1 MDVANFAHVWVV
13 HRAERADRLAD
24 ALAEVIGGPAADPFE
39 PEIVA
44 VPERGVERWLGQRL
58 AHRLGTASGA
68 DGVCANVRFPPPGQI
83 LAEAVDAATGTDP
96 ETDPWH
102 PARAVWPLLEE
113 VVAAV
118 DAPGEAFAAL
128 AAHLSQSGGSRTYA
142 VARRLA
148 DLFAGYAVHRPDML
162 RAWWAGSPRDVPED
176 LRWQV
181 ELWRRL
187 RARIGIPG
195 PAERLEQAER
205 ALRADPDLVGLPERL
220 SVFGPTRLA
229 AEHLAVLSALAEH
242 REVHLW
248 LPHPSPA
255 LWEKRAPAQGA
266 AVPRREDDSAGAVVN
281 PLLRSLGRDVRELQR
296 RLPAGIT
303 DVHHPAAPAPATL
316 LGRLQEGLRADR
328 LPAGELPLLDP
339 GDRSVQVH
347 ACHGPDRQVEVLREI
362 VLGLLAADGTLEP
375 RDIIVMCPDI
385 EAFAPLISASFGLAA
400 TDAVGTDPGDTH
412 PGHRLRVRLADRA
425 LRQANPLLGTVSA
438 LLELADSRVTAS
450 QVLDLVGSAPV
461 RRRFRLDDDALDRI
475 GELVVRAGVRWGL
488 DGEHRRPFR
497 LDGFPQNT
505 WSAGL
510 DRMLLGVAMAERPGD
525 QGWLGTAL
533 PLDDV
538 DSSDV
543 DLVGSLAEILDRLR
557 IALDALAGPQPLTA
571 WIAALLDGLSAL
583 TATTASEAWQEAQA
597 RAELAEVVRSAG
609 PQGGTVPLTLS
620 DVRGLLADRLRG
632 RPSRANFRT
641 GTLTVATLVPMRS
654 VPHRVVCLLGVDDG
668 VFPRTGAPDG
678 DDVLARDPR
687 VGERDPRSEDRQ
699 LLLDAI
705 GAATEH
711 LVVVHSGM
719 NERTGAERPP
729 AVPIGELLDAV
740 DATVRAPAGSGLARA
755 SEAVTV
761 RHPLQPFDPRNFTP
775 ELTAGAGPFSFDPG
789 ALAGARALQ
798 GERRPAPPFLAAPL
812 GPAGT
817 GDTVELDDLVRFLE
831 HPIKAFLRQRVGMV
845 PRSEGEEPADALPVS
860 LGGLD
865 EWAVGD
871 RMLRDRLAGAAA
883 EHCVQAEWRRGELP
897 PGALGGALLEK
908 VGGAV
913 EPLVEASAPLRTGEP
928 VSRDVAADL
937 GGLRVVGTVA
947 GLYGHTLVTVEYSR
961 LGPKHRLRAWA
972 RLLALTVNRPE
983 TPWRAVTLGRGRGGG
998 AMRAAIRPLGLD
1010 EARAALADLVA
1021 LHREGLCEP
1030 LPVSTPCTAAYAKAR
1045 RAGAAARD
1053 AELAAAKE
1061 WTFEKEDEAIVA
1073 VLGADPEFERLLEQR
1088 GSGHGSRQGGVET
1101 RFGELAERIWRPLLD
1116 AEQVELL

>member
-1 MDVANFAHVWVV
+1 MWVV

-24 ALAEVIGGPAADPFE
+24 ALAEVIGGRAADPFA

-58 AHRLGTASGA
+58 AHRLGTAGGMAGAA
-68 DGVCANVRFPPPGQI
+68 DGVCANVLFPAPGQV

-118 DAPGEAFAAL
+118 EAPGETFAAL
-128 AAHLSQSGGSRTYA
+128 AAHLSQSGGTRTYA

-162 RAWWAGSPRDVPED
+162 RAWWAGSAEGVPED

-187 RARIGIPG
+187 RARIGVPG

-205 ALRADPDLVGLPERL
+205 ALRADPGLVDLPGRL

-229 AEHLAVLSALAEH
+229 AEHLAVLSALAAH

-255 LWEKRAPAQGA
+255 LWEKLSSSQGA
-266 AVPRREDDSAGAVVN
+266 ALPRREDRSADAASN
-281 PLLRSLGRDVRELQR
+281 PLLRSLGRDVRELQL
-296 RLPAGIT
+296 RLPAGIEE
-303 DVHHPAAPAPATL
+303 VHHPAGSAPATL
-316 LGRLQEGLRADR
+316 LGRLQEGLRRDR
-328 LPAGELPLLDP
+328 VPTGELPLLDE

-362 VLGLLAADGTLEP
+362 VLGLLAADETLEP
-375 RDIIVMCPDI
+375 RDVIVMCPDI

-400 TDAVGTDPGDTH
+400 AVPGADAAGADPGDTH

-438 LLELADSRVTAS
+438 LLELADSRVSAS
-450 QVLDLVGSAPV
+450 QVLDLVGSVPV

-488 DGEHRRPFR
+488 DGEHRRPFK

-510 DRMLLGVAMAERPGD
+510 DRMLLGVAMAERPGE

-557 IALDALAGPQPLTA
+557 TALDALAGPQPLTA
-571 WIAALLDGLSAL
+571 WVAALLDGLSAL

-609 PQGGTVPLTLS
+609 PQGATVPLTLS

-705 GAATEH
+705 MAATEH

-719 NERTGAERPP
+719 NERTGADRPP

-740 DATVRAPAGSGLARA
+740 DATVRVPAGSRSARP
-755 SEAVTV
+755 SEAITV

-775 ELTAGAGPFSFDPG
+775 ELTRGRAPFSFDRN

-798 GERRPAPPFLAAPL
+798 GERRPVPPFLPAPL
-812 GPAGT
+812 AAVET

-831 HPIKAFLRQRVGMV
+831 HPMKAFLRQRVGMV
-845 PRSEGEEPADALPVS
+845 PRSEDEEPADALPVS

-865 EWAVGD
+865 EWAVGN

-883 EHCVQAEWRRGELP
+883 EHCTQAEWRRGELP
-897 PGALGGALLEK
+897 PGALGRAVLEK
-908 VGGAV
+908 VSGAV
-913 EPLVEASAPLRTGEP
+913 EPLVAASAELRVGEP
-928 VSRDVAADL
+928 GSRDVAAVLPGAD
-937 GGLRVVGTVA
+937 RVVGTVA
-947 GLYGHTLVTVEYSR
+947 GLHGTTLVTVEYSR

-972 RLLALTVNRPE
+972 RLLALTVTRPD
-983 TPWRAVTLGRGRGGG
+983 TPWRAVTLGRARGGG
-998 AMRAAIRPLGLD
+998 AARATLRPLGVE

-1030 LPVSTPCTAAYAKAR
+1030 LPLSTPCAAEYAKAR
-1045 RAGAAARD
+1045 RTGAAPRD
-1053 AELAAAKE
+1053 AESAAGRE
-1061 WTFEKEDEAIVA
+1061 WKFEKEDESIVA
-1073 VLGADPEFERLLEQR
+1073 VLGAEPEFEALLRVR
-1088 GSGHGSRQGGVET
+1088 GADGVS
-1101 RFGELAERIWRPLLD
+1101 RFGALAERLWRPLLD
-1116 AEQVELL
+1116 VEHLEVL

>member
-1 MDVANFAHVWVV
+1 MGVANLAHVWVV

-24 ALAEVIGGPAADPFE
+24 ALAEVIGGPAADPFV

-58 AHRLGTASGA
+58 AHRLGTAGGT
-68 DGVCANVRFPPPGQI
+68 DGVCTNVLFPAPGQV

-118 DAPGEAFAAL
+118 EAPAETFAAL

-162 RAWWAGSPRDVPED
+162 RAWWAGSPEGVPDD

-187 RARIGIPG
+187 RARIGVPG
-195 PAERLEQAER
+195 PAERLEQAEC
-205 ALRADPDLVGLPERL
+205 ALRADPGLVELPDRL

-248 LPHPSPA
+248 LPHPSPS
-255 LWEKRAPAQGA
+255 LWEKLSSAQGA
-266 AVPRREDDSAGAVVN
+266 AVPRREDHSAGEVVN
-281 PLLRSLGRDVRELQR
+281 PLLRSLGRDVRELQL
-296 RLPAGIT
+296 RLPAGVA
-303 DVHHPAAPAPATL
+303 DVHHAADPAPATL

-339 GDRSVQVH
+339 ADRSVQVH

-362 VLGLLAADGTLEP
+362 VLGLLAADETLEP
-375 RDIIVMCPDI
+375 RDVIVMCPDI

-400 TDAVGTDPGDTH
+400 ALPDPTAGGTDPEDTH

-438 LLELADSRVTAS
+438 LLELADSRVAAS

-488 DGEHRRPFR
+488 DGEHRRPFK

-505 WSAGL
+505 WAAGL
-510 DRMLLGVAMAERPGD
+510 DRMLLGVAMAERPGE

-543 DLVGSLAEILDRLR
+543 DLVGSLAELLDRLHTTL
-557 IALDALAGPQPLTA
+557 AALAGPQPLTA

-583 TATTASEAWQEAQA
+583 TATTASEAWQDAQA

-705 GAATEH
+705 TAATEH

-719 NERTGAERPP
+719 NERTGADRPP
-729 AVPIGELLDAV
+729 AVPLGELLDAV
-740 DATVRAPAGSGLARA
+740 DATVRVEGRRA
-755 SEAVTV
+755 SEAITV

-775 ELTAGAGPFSFDPG
+775 ELVAGTTPFSFDRN

-798 GERRPAPPFLAAPL
+798 GERRPVPPFLAAPL
-812 GPAGT
+812 APAES

-831 HPIKAFLRQRVGMV
+831 HPMKAFLRQRVGMV
-845 PRSEGEEPADALPVS
+845 PRSEDEEPADALPVS

-865 EWAVGD
+865 EWAVGN
-871 RMLRDRLAGAAA
+871 RMLRDRLAGAPA
-883 EHCVQAEWRRGELP
+883 EQCVQAEWRRGELP
-897 PGALGGALLEK
+897 PGTLGGAVLEK
-908 VGGAV
+908 VNSAV
-913 EPLVEASAPLRTGEP
+913 EPLVEASAQLRTGEP

-947 GLYGHTLVTVEYSR
+947 GLYGSTLVTVEYSR

-972 RLLALTVNRPE
+972 RLLALTVTRPD
-983 TPWRAVTLGRGRGGG
+983 TQWRAVTLGRGRGGG
-998 AMRAAIRPLGLD
+998 AMRASIRPLGAD

-1073 VLGADPEFERLLEQR
+1073 VLGADPDFERLLEQR
-1088 GSGHGSRQGGVET
+1088 GVVET

-1116 AEQVELL
+1116 AEHVELL

>member
-1 MDVANFAHVWVV
+1 MWVV

-24 ALAEVIGGPAADPFE
+24 ALAEVIGGPAADPFV

-58 AHRLGTASGA
+58 AHRLGTAGGRGGEA
-68 DGVCANVRFPPPGQI
+68 DGVCANVLFPPPGQV

-118 DAPGEAFAAL
+118 EAPGETFAAL

-162 RAWWAGSPRDVPED
+162 RAWWAGSPEGVPQD

-187 RARIGIPG
+187 RARIGVPG

-205 ALRADPDLVGLPERL
+205 VLRADPGLVELPERL

-229 AEHLAVLSALAEH
+229 AEHLAVLSALAQH

-255 LWEKRAPAQGA
+255 LWEKLSPAQGA
-266 AVPRREDDSAGAVVN
+266 AVPRREDHSADAVVN
-281 PLLRSLGRDVRELQR
+281 PLLRSLGRDVRELQL
-296 RLPAGIT
+296 RLPAGVA
-303 DVHHPAAPAPATL
+303 DVHHPADPAPVTL
-316 LGRLQEGLRADR
+316 LGRLQENLREDR

-339 GDRSVQVH
+339 ADRSVQVH

-362 VLGLLAADGTLEP
+362 VLGLLAADPTLEP
-375 RDIIVMCPDI
+375 RDVIVMCPDI

-400 TDAVGTDPGDTH
+400 ALPDAAAGPDAEDTH

-438 LLELADSRVTAS
+438 LLELADSRVAAS

-488 DGEHRRPFR
+488 DGEHRRPFK

-510 DRMLLGVAMAERPGD
+510 DRMLLGVAMAERPGE

-543 DLVGSLAEILDRLR
+543 DLVGSLAEILDRLQTTL
-557 IALDALAGPQPLTA
+557 AALAGPQPLTA

-583 TATTASEAWQEAQA
+583 TATTASEAWQDAQA

-609 PQGGTVPLTLS
+609 PQGATVPLTLS

-699 LLLDAI
+699 LLLDALT
-705 GAATEH
+705 AATEH

-719 NERTGAERPP
+719 NERTGADRPP

-740 DATVRAPAGSGLARA
+740 DATVRVPDGSRFATA
-755 SEAVTV
+755 SEAITV

-775 ELTAGAGPFSFDPG
+775 ELTAGTGPFSFDRN

-798 GERRPAPPFLAAPL
+798 GERRAAPPFLAAPL
-812 GPAGT
+812 APAEA

-845 PRSEGEEPADALPVS
+845 PRSEDEEPADALPVS
-860 LGGLD
+860 LTGLD

-871 RMLRDRLAGAAA
+871 RMLRDRLAGAPA

-897 PGALGGALLEK
+897 PGALGGAVLEK

-913 EPLVEASAPLRTGEP
+913 EPLVEASRELRTGEP

-972 RLLALTVNRPE
+972 RLLALTVTRPD

-998 AMRAAIRPLGLD
+998 AMRATIRPLGAD
-1010 EARAALADLVA
+1010 EATTALADLVA
-1021 LHREGLCEP
+1021 LHREGLREP

-1073 VLGADPEFERLLEQR
+1073 VLGADPEFELLLAQ
-1088 GSGHGSRQGGVET
+1088 QGVVES

-1116 AEQVELL
+1116 AEHVELL